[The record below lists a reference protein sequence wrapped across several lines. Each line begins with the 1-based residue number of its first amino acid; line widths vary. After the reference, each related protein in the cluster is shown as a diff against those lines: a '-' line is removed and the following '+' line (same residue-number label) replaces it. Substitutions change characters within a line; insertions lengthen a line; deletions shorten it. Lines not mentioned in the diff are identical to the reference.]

1 MAKLTKAQ
9 LAEVKE
15 ELKQQAEIQ
24 KKIAESAG
32 DYLKLIKEIKVLQKN
47 LSQIKKSVN
56 EQELKYQKALNEHA
70 ILQTAASE
78 EALNIE
84 KEKLKILKK
93 EQDILE
99 KNTAMLVRA
108 AKETNAFTKSF
119 AVIKDVNKDFLT
131 IKNTITKSYATA
143 KNWTGLFS
151 MDKALRMSTLSMG
164 ILSKQTAGFRANIKN
179 ASNSTIDFGM
189 GIEEISKLQSDY
201 SQELGRSVILSE
213 KGLIAMGEMAVATGL
228 GAEGTAKFAADM
240 DNVGYSA
247 ERTKDFVE
255 QTMND
260 SHKLGLNASKVVKNI
275 SANIKMLNKYN
286 FKGGAKG
293 LAKMAETATKLGVDM
308 NMVSGMADKL
318 FDIEGA
324 VDMSAQLQVMG
335 GEWSKL
341 ADPFK
346 LMYMAR
352 NDMEGLME
360 AVGKAAEASVT
371 FNSKT
376 KEFEI
381 SAMEMH
387 RLRKISE
394 QTGVAYEDL
403 AQAAKNAAK
412 ATKIKSQFSFDG
424 DKELE
429 EFVGAM
435 GQFDDKG
442 QAYIDIGD
450 GKGKQLLK
458 DLNISKLRE
467 IQAEETSLK
476 KRAEISQTFDEKLGN
491 LVRQFKQLLLPLL
504 ESLDE
509 GLRPVAQ
516 KFADAMRNPDVI
528 KAITSAA
535 IIAGKAIAMV
545 GKFIA
550 NNPLTALAA
559 FGLFELGKWVL
570 NGRALGMGFNS
581 VASVGGGASSSGG
594 NYSSGGFKNFRDNY
608 KGLRAAGDTRIG
620 AAKSAFKWGG
630 GFKGVGRSL
639 LKGVGGGLALAGL
652 GMGAD
657 AWRGN
662 LDDPNSTGGKWLG
675 VGGTAASWAGTGAM
689 IGSII
694 PGLGTLAGG
703 IIGGVAGAIKGAYD
717 EFFSDTEESTQT
729 PQLEAGRPLNDFAS
743 YGKNKN
749 DFSKGN
755 KLIQGGKI
763 HPIDN
768 KDSFIGMK
776 PKGPVDNVLNS
787 NNIPSTTKIEFGE
800 LKINFGEIIVKSP
813 GNPETAKLMLRDE
826 HFMRDLTNKVQAEIK
841 KVLNQGKNKG

>member
-1 MAKLTKAQ
+1 MALSSDE
-9 LAEVKE
+9 LAKIKE
-15 ELKQQAEIQ
+15 ELRQQAELQ
-24 KKIAESAG
+24 KRISESAG
-32 DYLKLIKEIKVLQKN
+32 DYLKLIKDIKKLQKDI
-47 LSQIKKSVN
+47 SQLESIIAIQAAKVASASDD
-56 EQELKYQKALNEHA
+56 QKETEEAKLEILNKQLA
-70 ILQTAASE
+70 ILQKSNA
-78 EALNIE
+78 
-84 KEKLKILKK
+84 
-93 EQDILE
+93 Q
-99 KNTAMLVRA
+99 LVQA
-108 AKETNAFTKSF
+108 AKESSK
-119 AVIKDVNKDFLT
+119 
-131 IKNTITKSYATA
+131 ITKSLAVFKDVKKDIMGITNLVKAGYGKM
-143 KNWTGLFS
+143 KNWAGLFE
-151 MDKALRMSTLSMG
+151 MDKALRMSALNMG
-164 ILSKQTAGFRANIKN
+164 VLSKQTDGFRANIKS
-179 ASNSTIDFGM
+179 AANSTIDFGM

-201 SQELGRSVILSE
+201 SEELGRSVILSQ
-213 KGLIAMGEMAVATGL
+213 KGLIAMGEMAAATGL
-228 GAEGTAKFAADM
+228 GAEGTARFAADM

-247 ERTKDFVE
+247 ERTKDFIE

-260 SHKLGLNASKVVKNI
+260 SHKMGLNASKVVKNI

-308 NMVSGMADKL
+308 GMVSGMADKL

-412 ATKIKSQFSFDG
+412 ATKIKSQFSFGG

-435 GQFDDKG
+435 GQFDEKG
-442 QAYIDIGD
+442 RAYIDIGD

-458 DLNISKLRE
+458 DLNTQKLKE
-467 IQAEETSLK
+467 IQAEEASLK

-516 KFADAMRNPDVI
+516 KFADAMRNPDVV

-535 IIAGKAIAMV
+535 VMAGKAIAMV

-581 VASVGGGASSSGG
+581 VASVGGGSGG
-594 NYSSGGFKNFRDNY
+594 
-608 KGLRAAGDTRIG
+608 T
-620 AAKSAFKWGG
+620 GG
-630 GFKGVGRSL
+630 GFLGKLGSIGGKAGRFGKFGKLSGGMSLGSSLAKGGKAFTGLGALGLAADAGRSF
-639 LKGVGGGLALAGL
+639 
-652 GMGAD
+652 M
-657 AWRGN
+657 
-662 LDDPNSTGGKWLG
+662 DDPESTGGKMLG

-703 IIGGVAGAIKGAYD
+703 IIGGVAGAVKGAYD
-717 EFFSDTEESTQT
+717 EFFSDDATQ
-729 PQLEAGRPLNDFAS
+729 EAVPELRAGAALNDFAS
-743 YGKNKN
+743 QGKNKN
-749 DFSKGN
+749 DFSKGRALVQN
-755 KLIQGGKI
+755 GKI

-768 KDSFIGMK
+768 MDSFIGMK

-800 LKINFGEIIVKSP
+800 LRINFGEILVKSP
-813 GNPETAKLMLRDE
+813 GNSETAKLMIKDE
-826 HFMRDLTNKVQAEIK
+826 HFVRDLTNKVQAEVK
-841 KVLNQGKNKG
+841 KVFNQGKNKG